1 MLTIRQACPEDA
13 PQLSAMGYASY
24 HHHFAHLWRAADE
37 LALFL
42 KQEYAEDALRRS
54 LADAT
59 QHWLIA
65 EAPSP
70 VGFAKYSYQQRM
82 ADDGKIGTLLHKL
95 YLMPGKTGHRYG
107 EHIFHAVETRAKTAG
122 ESWLWLEVLAANPA
136 ARRFLRTPGD
146 AAHQRHDFPLRQP
159 AKHLTYSGQT
169 DLRGTMPELRD
180 TGVRNVVCGENV
192 VIYQPANLY
201 DCQLGDNVFV
211 GPFVEIQ
218 GNTRI
223 GANSKI
229 QSHTFICEYVT
240 IGQRCFIGHG
250 VMFANDLFR
259 EGKPNADRA
268 SWGRIEIGDDVSIA
282 AAPRFW
288 PSASAMGW

>member
-24 HHHFAHLWRAADE
+24 HHHFAH
-37 LALFL
+37 
-42 KQEYAEDALRRS
+42 
-54 LADAT
+54 
-59 QHWLIA
+59 
-65 EAPSP
+65 
-70 VGFAKYSYQQRM
+70 
-82 ADDGKIGTLLHKL
+82 GKIGTLLHKL

-107 EHIFHAVETRAKTAG
+107 EHFSRRRDASKTAG

-136 ARRFLRTPGD
+136 ARRFTNAD

-211 GPFVEIQ
+211 GPFVEIR
-218 GNTRI
+218 GI
-223 GANSKI
+223 
-229 QSHTFICEYVT
+229 
-240 IGQRCFIGHG
+240 
-250 VMFANDLFR
+250 
-259 EGKPNADRA
+259 PA
-268 SWGRIEIGDDVSIA
+268 SARTVKFNPIPLSA
-282 AAPRFW
+282 STS
-288 PSASAMGW
+288 PSASAALSVTA